1 MLTDK
6 LCPICASPDLKIFFE
21 LPDVPVNGNL
31 LWINE
36 NDAINCP
43 KGDIRLAFCPRCSYI
58 FNLAFEPERQTY
70 ENYNNSLYYS
80 PHFQSFTKSLAKRLI
95 DRNNLHDKDIAE
107 IGLGGKSN
115 FLFLLCELGNNRGI
129 SFDPYNLINNE
140 NNLLIDR
147 IKYINDF
154 YSEKYSNYKFDLFFS
169 WHVLEHLTD
178 PKGLLN
184 TLRRAI
190 GNRQDTVVF
199 FGVPNALNDF
209 SRLFFWD
216 VIYEH
221 LSYFTPASLSFIFK
235 TCGFMVCEL
244 IEEYEGQSLYISV
257 TPDNNDNL
265 DNIYPSQTEVKKI
278 EDNITTFSA
287 NYYNKL
293 KTYRNKLKHILDRGK
308 RVVIWGAGSRGV
320 TLLNTFKDLN
330 ISYAVDINPKKQ
342 GMYIPGVGQKIIP
355 PEFLQKYRPDVII
368 VINPIYMNEIQNM
381 VKNIGIEPNFL
392 MV

>member
-70 ENYNNSLYYS
+70 EEYDNSLFYS
-80 PHFQSFTKSLAKRLI
+80 PHFQSFTKALAQRLI
-95 DRNNLHDKDIAE
+95 DRYNLHEKDVAE

-115 FLFLLCELGNNRGI
+115 FLLLLCELGNNRGI

-140 NNLLIDR
+140 NNLLVDR
-147 IKYINDF
+147 IKYIKDF
-154 YSEKYSNYKFDLFFS
+154 YSKKYSDYKSDFIFS
-169 WHVLEHLTD
+169 WSVLEHLND
-178 PKGLLN
+178 PKELLN
-184 TLRRAI
+184 TLRHAI
-190 GNRQDTVVF
+190 GNHQDTAVF
-199 FGVPNALNDF
+199 FGVPNALYNFND
-209 SRLFFWD
+209 LFFGA

-235 TCGFMVCEL
+235 TCGFKVCEL
-244 IEEYEGQSLYISV
+244 TEEYDGQSICIGV
-257 TPDNNDNL
+257 TPDKNNNL
-265 DNIYPSQTEVKKI
+265 DNIYPSQSEVKKI
-278 EDNITTFSA
+278 EDNINSFSA
-287 NYYNKL
+287 NYYDKL
-293 KTYRNKLKHILDRGK
+293 KYYRNKLKHILDRGK

-320 TLLNTFKDLN
+320 TLLNAFKDLN

-342 GMYIPGVGQKIIP
+342 GMCIPGVGQKIIP

-368 VINPIYMNEIQNM
+368 VMNPIYMNEIQNM